1 LSRHSFDGQVSP
13 SRHIVNS
20 GDHDN
25 AVAGAELR
33 PLARAFIELARQTL
47 REERD
52 DQVTKEQAA

>member
-1 LSRHSFDGQVSP
+1 VG
-13 SRHIVNS
+13 S

-25 AVAGAELR
+25 AVAVAELR
-33 PLARAFIELARQTL
+33 PLARAFIELARQSL